1 MKLHTLEIDGRTWAV
16 VPMDEFERIED
27 ESVREALEDLTDR
40 EALRA
45 ARAKGAEMVPAW
57 FAERIWSGVN
67 RIRAWREYREI
78 SADDLAR
85 KAGISNSLLSNIER
99 GKATGSVQT
108 LRGIAF
114 ALGVTIDDLM
124 PPVA

>member
-85 KAGISNSLLSNIER
+85 KVGISNSLLSNIER

>member
-99 GKATGSVQT
+99 GKATGSVKT

>member
-85 KAGISNSLLSNIER
+85 KVGISNSLLSNIER
-99 GKATGSVQT
+99 GKATGSVQM

>member
-40 EALRA
+40 ETLRA

-85 KAGISNSLLSNIER
+85 KVGISNSLLSNIAR
-99 GKATGSVQT
+99 DKTTRSVQT
-108 LRGIAF
+108 LRRIAL